1 MEVESQKHNGNKT
14 QVNDKASETKAWL
27 IAAGKYLLKLFTEV
41 YRQFMAKNCQ
51 RSAAALTYVSLFSL
65 VPMLTVVYAMLSIIP
80 SLQGMETQIQD
91 FIFQNL
97 VPSSGQAL
105 QDYLHDFTNKA
116 RGLTLPGV
124 GMLIIT
130 AYLTLKTIEKN
141 FNSIWGVT
149 RGRSGV
155 ANFLLYWA
163 VLSLGPLLMGGGLAM
178 STYLLSKKLMVDEY
192 DPIGVF
198 PLMLQ
203 YLPWLL
209 STGVFTLFYA
219 AVPNCRVP
227 VKDAF
232 IGGAVTALCFE
243 LAKDIFGV
251 LVAKTSYQ
259 LIYGAFAIVPLF
271 LLWTYVL
278 WVLVLSGAVLVRSL
292 SHLRA
297 EVKSKGYPDSVAA
310 VFALNT
316 MHQAQVQGR
325 VTREQDLV
333 GLGIYPEQ
341 WFRLRQ
347 TLAKAR
353 VITETQSGGF
363 VVIRDLNN
371 YVLEDLLKVVDD
383 FRILPKPINTYNQPD
398 WTPAL
403 LNRMAQCD
411 ESVSD
416 SLRIP
421 LAELF
426 SLNEQNPSNTV
437 DLTAKLKKSESE
449 NSSSI

>member
-1 MEVESQKHNGNKT
+1 M
-14 QVNDKASETKAWL
+14 NDKVADVKQGL
-27 IAAGKYLLKLFTEV
+27 QAAAKYLIKLSLEV

-91 FIFQNL
+91 FIFENL

-105 QDYLHDFTNKA
+105 QEYLSDFTNKA

-124 GMLIIT
+124 AMLIVT

-141 FNSIWGVT
+141 FNAIWGVT

-198 PLMLQ
+198 PLVLQ

-227 VKDAF
+227 IKDAF
-232 IGGAVTALCFE
+232 IGGALTALCFE

-297 EVKSKGYPDSVAA
+297 EVKSKGYPDSIAA
-310 VFALNT
+310 VLALNT
-316 MHQAQVQGR
+316 MHQAQANGR
-325 VTREQDLV
+325 VTREKDLIA
-333 GLGIYPEQ
+333 LGIYPEQ
-341 WFRLRQ
+341 WFRLRIM
-347 TLAKAR
+347 LAKSR
-353 VITETQSGGF
+353 VITETQTGGF
-363 VVIRDLNN
+363 VIIRDLNA
-371 YVLEDLLKVVDD
+371 YTLEDLLRAVDD
-383 FRILPKPINTYNQPD
+383 YRILPKPVNSSNQPA
-398 WTPAL
+398 WTTTL
-403 LNRMAQCD
+403 FDRIRECD
-411 ESVSD
+411 QTVGTKLD
-416 SLRIP
+416 IT
-421 LAELF
+421 LATLF
-426 SLNEQNPSNTV
+426 SS
-437 DLTAKLKKSESE
+437 AESK
-449 NSSSI
+449 NIVSIK